1 MKHWL
6 RLLLILLT
14 VGGGFCGFAI
24 TWQSLCNVLKSSGNN
39 PVNIILL
46 VIFLAL
52 YGLAVASGLVFS
64 QDQRKSAFL
73 FASLILQIP
82 WVSSPVF
89 SYRFTAGLH
98 ATVGVV
104 GGNWIGGISLG
115 SDWQCALF
123 QQAPW
128 GFGLNLFA
136 VFMLILLAQSVRT
149 SKRDLE
155 PTITQSS
162 R

>member
-1 MKHWL
+1 MKHWF
-6 RLLLILLT
+6 RLSLILLT

-24 TWQSLCNVLKSSGNN
+24 TWQSLCNVLKSSENN

-52 YGLAVASGLVFS
+52 YGLVVASGLVFAH
-64 QDQRKSAFL
+64 DQRKSAFL
-73 FASLILQIP
+73 FVSFILQVP
-82 WVSSPVF
+82 WISSPVF

-98 ATVGVV
+98 ATVGNV

-115 SDWQCALF
+115 SDWQCALM

-136 VFMLILLAQSVRT
+136 VFMLILLARFVRT
-149 SKRDLE
+149 SKSLLE
-155 PTITQSS
+155 PTISQTS